1 MYSVSV
7 SGGVDSAVTL
17 GLMKYA
23 MNMENSPIQ
32 RILGISQPIHSS
44 QWAYD
49 RAIECAKA
57 IGVELI
63 VVDQTPV
70 FDSLVQPFYSSLLMF
85 RSRLWIRALESRE
98 RTLPAVNFVRTWYF
112 ILSSFHV

>member
-1 MYSVSV
+1 MSV

-23 MNMENSPIQ
+23 MSMKDSPIQ

-49 RAIECAKA
+49 RAMECGRAL
-57 IGVELI
+57 GVDMV
-63 VVDQTPV
+63 VVDQTSV
-70 FDSLVQPFYSSLLMF
+70 FDSLV
-85 RSRLWIRALESRE
+85 ALCLE
-98 RTLPAVNFVRTWYF
+98 
-112 ILSSFHV
+112 

>member
-1 MYSVSV
+1 MIIDNVIIRVSV

-44 QWAYD
+44 KWAYD
-49 RAIECAKA
+49 RAIECANA
-57 IGVELI
+57 LGVEI
-63 VVDQTPV
+63 VVVDQTPV
-70 FDSLVQPFYSSLLMF
+70 FDSLVCDYSIDFDVS
-85 RSRLWIRALESRE
+85 RSRLWIRALVLMEKIS
-98 RTLPAVNFVRTWYF
+98 LVVNFVPTW
-112 ILSSFHV
+112 

>member
-1 MYSVSV
+1 MYELVALIGSVSV

-49 RAIECAKA
+49 RAMVCGKEL
-57 IGVELI
+57 GVEMI

-70 FDSLVQPFYSSLLMF
+70 FDALVLDSNDDSLENIGRWRCS
-85 RSRLWIRALESRE
+85 
-98 RTLPAVNFVRTWYF
+98 N
-112 ILSSFHV
+112 

>member
-1 MYSVSV
+1 M

-23 MNMENSPIQ
+23 KSMKDSPIQ

-49 RAIECAKA
+49 RAMECGKA
-57 IGVELI
+57 LGVDMV
-63 VVDQTPV
+63 VVDQTSV
-70 FDSLVQPFYSSLLMF
+70 FDSLV
-85 RSRLWIRALESRE
+85 ALNIE
-98 RTLPAVNFVRTWYF
+98 W
-112 ILSSFHV
+112 

>member
-1 MYSVSV
+1 MSV

-23 MNMENSPIQ
+23 MSMKDSPIQ

-49 RAIECAKA
+49 RAMECGRAL
-57 IGVELI
+57 GVDMV
-63 VVDQTPV
+63 VVDQTSV
-70 FDSLVQPFYSSLLMF
+70 FDSLV
-85 RSRLWIRALESRE
+85 ALCLEQ
-98 RTLPAVNFVRTWYF
+98 
-112 ILSSFHV
+112 

>member
-1 MYSVSV
+1 MSV

-23 MNMENSPIQ
+23 MSMKDSPIQ

-49 RAIECAKA
+49 RAMECGKA
-57 IGVELI
+57 LGVDMV
-63 VVDQTPV
+63 VVDQTSV
-70 FDSLVQPFYSSLLMF
+70 FDSLV
-85 RSRLWIRALESRE
+85 ALCLE
-98 RTLPAVNFVRTWYF
+98 R
-112 ILSSFHV
+112 

>member
-1 MYSVSV
+1 MMCSVSV

-49 RAIECAKA
+49 RAMECSKA
-57 IGVELI
+57 LGVEMI

-70 FDSLVQPFYSSLLMF
+70 FDSLVFLFFYDSHIEM
-85 RSRLWIRALESRE
+85 
-98 RTLPAVNFVRTWYF
+98 YC
-112 ILSSFHV
+112 